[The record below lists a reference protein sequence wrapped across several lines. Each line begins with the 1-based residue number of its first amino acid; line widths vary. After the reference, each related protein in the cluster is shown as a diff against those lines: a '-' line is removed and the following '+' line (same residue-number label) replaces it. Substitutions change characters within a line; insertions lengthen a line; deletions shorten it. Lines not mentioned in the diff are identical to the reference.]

1 MEDHELQAINPREA
15 ENNTQ
20 YDHDL
25 PKVDGGLSAWLVLAS
40 VFVQGA
46 LIWGMNDWQ
55 LYAGSPTNLFLGFVY
70 GFGVFQEYYSR
81 QEQFAGHTS
90 GLASI
95 GTTASVSQPRM
106 YPIAF

>member
-1 MEDHELQAINPREA
+1 MEDHELQAINPPEA
-15 ENNTQ
+15 ENNAQ
-20 YDHDL
+20 HDHDL
-25 PKVDGGLSAWLVLAS
+25 PKVDGGLGAWLVLAS

-46 LIWGMNDWQ
+46 LIWGMKNWQ
-55 LYAGSPTNLFLGFVY
+55 SYVGSPTNLFLGFVY